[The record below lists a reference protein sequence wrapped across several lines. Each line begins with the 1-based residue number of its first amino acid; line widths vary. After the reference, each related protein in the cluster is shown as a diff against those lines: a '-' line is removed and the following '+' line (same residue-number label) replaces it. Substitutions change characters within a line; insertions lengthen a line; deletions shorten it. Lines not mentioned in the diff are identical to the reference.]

1 MILVAAA
8 PARAGPLAPFL
19 RALKAL
25 SLLAIVTAAGC
36 AGPDGYLVEQAW
48 GQLKIL
54 HNRQRIDDLLRKPD
68 LRPEV
73 RTKLKL
79 VLLVREYAHETIGL
93 RKTGAYTRFYD
104 TGGKPL
110 AHNLSACPADS
121 LKPKVWRFPIVGAL
135 PYLGF
140 FDKRKGEAARRALAA
155 QGLDTYLRP
164 VPAFSSLGWFADPVY
179 SPMLEDDLPRLADV
193 VIHETTHTTIFLRGQ
208 VAFNESLAV
217 FIGNQGTLNF
227 LARVFGPRS
236 PLVVDFAAKLQRRR
250 RFSRLISALY
260 VRLGRLYKSD
270 RPRAEKLREKA
281 THFAWAQKRYKEL
294 NPDPETWGSFPTR
307 KLNNA
312 VLLSYGRYNQGIEFH
327 RAVYLRLDRDLRRLV
342 ALYKFAQHFD
352 DPIAYVAEVTGVPV
366 THKQRM

>member
-1 MILVAAA
+1 MRALIA
-8 PARAGPLAPFL
+8 PA
-19 RALKAL
+19 
-25 SLLAIVTAAGC
+25 LLGLTAVAGC
-36 AGPDGYLVEQAW
+36 AGPSGYLVEQAW

-54 HNRQRIDDLLRKPD
+54 HNRQRIDRMLRKPD
-68 LRPEV
+68 LKPEV
-73 RTKLKL
+73 RVKLKL
-79 VLLVREYAHETIGL
+79 VQLVRDYAHETIGL

-110 AHNLSACPADS
+110 AHNLSACPPDS
-121 LKPKVWRFPIVGAL
+121 LKPKVWSFPIVGGL

-140 FDKRKGEAARRALAA
+140 FEKRKGEAARRALQD

-236 PLVVDFAAKLQRRR
+236 PLVLEFAAKLQRRR
-250 RFSRLISALY
+250 RFSKLISALY
-260 VRLGRLYKSD
+260 TRLGRLYKSK
-270 RPRAEKLREKA
+270 RPRAEKLRQKA
-281 THFAWAQKRYKEL
+281 KHFAWAQQRYKEL
-294 NPDPETWGSFPTR
+294 FPDPENWGSFPRR

-327 RAVYLRLDRDLRRLV
+327 RAVYLRLNRDLRRLV
-342 ALYKFAQHFD
+342 ALYKFAQNFD
-352 DPIAYVAEVTGVPV
+352 DPIAYVAEVTGVLLK
-366 THKQRM
+366 HKQRM